1 MKRKSL
7 RLIREI
13 LKGHFLKYIGSVL
26 AMAVSV
32 CVSLVT
38 PLVLAETID
47 AVIGA
52 KRPLALPGPIE
63 AWVDSMGGRDFLV
76 KNLWIMAGSLLLL
89 YLIGGLF
96 QYLRGRWS
104 AEASE
109 DIAKSLRDRL
119 YDHLQRLTYDYH
131 VKAETG
137 DLVQRC
143 TSDVETIRRF
153 LQSQLVEIF
162 RTFLIVGVAVVVMLR
177 INARMTLV
185 SLILVPGLFTW
196 AFLFFKLVRKNFQKV
211 DDAEGKMSAV
221 LQENLAGVRVVRA
234 FGRQQYEV
242 EKFGRYNDD
251 LYKKHKH
258 LTDLLAIYWPS
269 SDLISM
275 TQAGVALMYGIFL
288 AASGQLLVGEMTVFI
303 SYIWMLL
310 WPVRQLG
317 RILADFGKALVSAGR
332 ISEVLETPMEPDQD
346 GDETA
351 DISGDIRFDHVAFRY
366 EKMNPVLLDIDF
378 TAKAGQT
385 VAILGA
391 TGSGKSTM
399 MHLLQRLYDADEGT
413 ITIGGLDIRKIQKAH
428 LRSRIGL
435 ILQEPFLYS
444 RTLRDNI
451 RIAAPDADEAMVAGA
466 AATACADGFIRG
478 FEAGYET
485 LVGERGVT
493 LSGGQQ
499 QRVAIARTLLK
510 QNDILIFDDSLSAV
524 DTETD
529 QAIREALK
537 QEKKHATTFIISHR
551 LTTLSQADLI
561 LVLQNGRIAQQG
573 THDEL
578 IAQDGLYRRVWRI
591 QSQLEEELET
601 DASA

>member
-1 MKRKSL
+1 MKRREL
-7 RLIREI
+7 RLIREV
-13 LKGHFLKYIGSVL
+13 LKGHFLKYVGSVV
-26 AMAVSV
+26 AMAFSV

-47 AVIGA
+47 AVVGA

-63 AWVDSMGGRDFLV
+63 IWVDSMGGRDFLV

-89 YLIGGLF
+89 YVIGGLF

-153 LQSQLVEIF
+153 LQTQLVEIF
-162 RTFLIVGVAVVVMLR
+162 RTFLIVGVAVIVMLR

-185 SLILVPGLFTW
+185 SLILVPGLFAW
-196 AFLFFKLVRKNFQKV
+196 AFLFFRLVQKNFQKV

-242 EKFGRYNDD
+242 EKFGKYNDD
-251 LYKKHKH
+251 LYNKHKH

-275 TQAGVALMYGIFL
+275 TQAGIALMYGIFL

-317 RILADFGKALVSAGR
+317 RILSDFGKALVSAGR
-332 ISEVLETPMEPDQD
+332 IQEVLETPAEPDQD
-346 GDETA
+346 GDEAA
-351 DISGDIRFDHVAFRY
+351 DISGDIRFDHVAFCY

-399 MHLLQRLYDADEGT
+399 MHLLQRLYNADEGT
-413 ITIGGLDIRKIQKAH
+413 ITIGGLDIRQIQKAH

-451 RIAAPDADEAMVAGA
+451 RIASPEADEAMVTGA
-466 AATACADGFIRG
+466 AETAHADGFIRS
-478 FEAGYET
+478 FEAGYDT

-524 DTETD
+524 DTATD

-537 QEKKHATTFIISHR
+537 LEKKHATTFIISHR

-573 THDEL
+573 THSEL

>member
-1 MKRKSL
+1 MKRKDL
-7 RLIREI
+7 RLMLESMN
-13 LKGHFLKYIGSVL
+13 GHWTKYLGSVG
-26 AMAVSV
+26 AMAINV

-38 PLVLAETID
+38 PLVLAESID
-47 AVIGA
+47 AVIGQ
-52 KRPLALPGPIE
+52 KRPLQLPAPILT
-63 AWVDSMGGRDFLV
+63 WVESMGGRDFLV
-76 KNLWIMAGSLLLL
+76 RNLWLMAGSLLAL

-109 DIAKSLRDRL
+109 DIAKNLRDRL

-153 LQSQLVEIF
+153 LQTQLVEVF
-162 RTFLIVGVAVVVMLR
+162 RTFLIVGIAVVVMLR
-177 INARMTLV
+177 INVRMTLV
-185 SLILVPGLFTW
+185 SLVLVPILFTW
-196 AFLFFKLVRKNFQKV
+196 AFLFFRLVQKSFQKV

-221 LQENLAGVRVVRA
+221 LQENLSGVRVVRA

-242 EKFGRYNDD
+242 EKFASFNDD

-258 LTDLLAIYWPS
+258 LSDLLAIYWPS
-269 SDLISM
+269 SDFLSM
-275 TQAGVALMYGIFL
+275 AQAGVALIYGIVL
-288 AASGQLLVGEMTVFI
+288 ASSGQLLVGEMTVFI

-317 RILADFGKALVSAGR
+317 RILSDLGKAMVSAGR
-332 ISEVLETPMEPDQD
+332 IAEVLETAPEPDQD
-346 GDETA
+346 GIDA
-351 DISGDIRFDHVAFRY
+351 DLSGDIRFEHVAFSY
-366 EKMNPVLLDIDF
+366 EKMNPVLIDIDF
-378 TAKAGQT
+378 TVKGGQT

-391 TGSGKSTM
+391 TGSGKSTLV
-399 MHLLQRLYDADEGT
+399 HLIQRLYEPDEGT
-413 ITIGGLDIRKIQKAH
+413 ITIGGVDIRKIRKAH
-428 LRSRIGL
+428 LRSRTGL

-444 RTLRDNI
+444 RTIGENI
-451 RIAAPDADEAMVAGA
+451 KIAAPEADDAAVAHA
-466 AATACADGFIRG
+466 AQTACADGFIKS
-478 FEAGYET
+478 FEKGYET

-537 QEKKHATTFIISHR
+537 LEKKHATTFIISHR

-573 THDEL
+573 THEQL
-578 IAQDGLYRRVWRI
+578 IAEDGLYRRVWRI
-591 QSQLEEELET
+591 QSQLEEELQA